1 METNF
6 KGGIDMGTMKGRRN
20 RIKHFLIDTV
30 NSLFKPGM
38 SKHKIF
44 QECREKEKPILS
56 PYIHSYPTK
65 IRYEKVMAAFGDFL
79 SNEMGI
85 KYERD
90 FRKLSVDEV
99 AVCLDKYFEKEIEKG
114 RAQNTLEIHISALN
128 KILSTINP
136 ELQQCFNP
144 ENRAKWR
151 DGAPVGDNDR
161 YNNPQ
166 AIIENL
172 KKIDETAYH
181 IAEIQR
187 LSGCRI
193 GDVKKLEIDEEGMRA
208 VIKGSKGGRDRNVYY
223 KHFHS
228 EFEKL
233 KEHKQALDKILED
246 KKFSEIREN
255 DYYNALRK
263 ACRGAGE
270 PYRGSHP
277 FRYEAVQ
284 YRHDVIKD
292 LPKEEQEAYYL
303 QILKDRGKSPK
314 DIREAFDKVEAKNA
328 LPEAIISEE
337 LGHSRLDISR
347 HYLKI
352 RAK

>member
-1 METNF
+1 
-6 KGGIDMGTMKGRRN
+6 MGTMKGRRN

-44 QECREKEKPILS
+44 QECRENEKPIQS

-65 IRYEKVMAAFGDFL
+65 VRYEKVMAAFGDFL

-99 AVCLDKYFEKEIEKG
+99 AVCLDKYFEKEIEKK

-128 KILSTINP
+128 KVLSTIKP
-136 ELQQCFNP
+136 ELKECFTP
-144 ENRAKWR
+144 EARARWR
-151 DGAPVGDNDR
+151 DGVVAGDNDR
-161 YNNPQ
+161 YNDPER
-166 AIIENL
+166 ILENL
-172 KKIDETAYH
+172 KKIDEASYT
-181 IAEIQR
+181 IAQLQR
-187 LSGCRI
+187 LTAARI
-193 GDVKKLEIDEEGMRA
+193 GDVKKIQIDEENKR
-208 VIKGSKGGRDRNVYY
+208 VLIKGSKGGRDRSIYY
-223 KHFHS
+223 NHFQ
-228 EFEKL
+228 EDFEKV
-233 KEHKQALDKILED
+233 KEYKQRLDEILE
-246 KKFSEIREN
+246 KKSFSEIREN
-255 DYYNALRK
+255 EYYNNLRK